1 MDGMQA
7 VGADSRGADAR
18 NMGIDIGAV
27 SKVLR
32 GGGRQEVGLIV
43 GKVGLYG

>member
-1 MDGMQA
+1 MLSEALSG
-7 VGADSRGADAR
+7 R
-18 NMGIDIGAV
+18 NAGCRDRESMGLDNGAV